1 MSRPPLVENMEETR
15 PSELRELFDAVATE
29 VPPFFGTGETHDR
42 KILGF
47 QSSWLENPRCKVAKK
62 IILKPCFLERI
73 KA

>member
-47 QSSWLENPRCKVAKK
+47 QSCLRVKIKTLAFAKK
-62 IILKPCFLERI
+62 LSYFNIRKSF
-73 KA
+73 